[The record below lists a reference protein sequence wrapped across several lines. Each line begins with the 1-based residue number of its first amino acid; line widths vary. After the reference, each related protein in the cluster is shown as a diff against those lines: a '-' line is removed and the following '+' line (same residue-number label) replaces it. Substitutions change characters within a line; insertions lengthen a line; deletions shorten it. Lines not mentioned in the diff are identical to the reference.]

1 MLMCGFSSNMQVLP
15 YITEDTLI
23 YFVTHC
29 ARVLN
34 LKHSTIKLYL
44 CGIRFKYMQA
54 GIQSPFTDRN
64 NLPRLATILQAIKKT
79 HGSSAK
85 LRQPITY
92 NILTSICTTL
102 RGGVFDTHTD
112 LLLLTVCVVAFFGFL
127 RCGEFTVRDYF
138 DPTINLCVGDVHFHM
153 ETAFLKLIHCHMCL
167 WFNSWRC
174 LCILMVFFYSFHGC
188 DLLDSHQCC
197 RWYSYRGSY
206 SETFAPDLTL
216 SDIIDLSLFTWLCL
230 DQPVWF

>member
-153 ETAFLKLIHCHMCL
+153 ETAFLKLKSSKSDPFRKGVTVQLHATGRAICPYSAMKTFMQFRRLSFPQPYDPLFITVTDQALSRAVFLNHM
-167 WFNSWRC
+167 
-174 LCILMVFFYSFHGC
+174 
-188 DLLDSHQCC
+188 
-197 RWYSYRGSY
+197 
-206 SETFAPDLTL
+206 
-216 SDIIDLSLFTWLCL
+216 
-230 DQPVWF
+230 